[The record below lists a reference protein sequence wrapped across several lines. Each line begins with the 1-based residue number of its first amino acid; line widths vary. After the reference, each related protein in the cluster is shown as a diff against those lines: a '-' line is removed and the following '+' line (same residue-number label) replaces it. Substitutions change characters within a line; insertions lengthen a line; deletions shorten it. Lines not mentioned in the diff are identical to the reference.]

1 LPSKEYEPAGTSSNA
16 ASRSSEPATAHD
28 TAPSPAPADPATPA
42 DPAAAARVALVSRY
56 ASGRERLKLTWL
68 LAALTMLGPFSIDT
82 YLPAFAAMQASLPA
96 TEVQMQLTLTV
107 YFIGFAIVSLF
118 HGAISDSIGRKPVIL
133 GTICVH
139 AIASVGCALSTSI
152 EALLAFRLL
161 QGMFA
166 GAGFVVGRAVV
177 RDLFDGS
184 EAQRQLSRIQMLFA
198 AAPII
203 APILGGWLVAHLA
216 WPSIFWFLGAYAAI
230 LVVWTRVGLVE
241 SHPKEARLAFA
252 VKPLI
257 STYWKIFYNKTF
269 QLLASIPGINFIGFF
284 VYIAGAPA
292 FVMRHLELTSKD
304 FAALFIPGISG
315 ITIAAYVSGRLAGR
329 VAPERQ
335 MTWGFATMAVA
346 AIVNVIV
353 SATLP
358 PNVYWNIA
366 PIAVYTFGM
375 ALVTPCVTIKLLD
388 AFSHARGSVSAL
400 QSSAQVAMMAVTT
413 AILVPFAQQSLLR
426 FAGVMAASVAVGW
439 GIWGAYQRTH
449 PVARQAA
456 RG

>member
-1 LPSKEYEPAGTSSNA
+1 LRSKEFDAVTSTGNA
-16 ASRSSEPATAHD
+16 STPATD
-28 TAPSPAPADPATPA
+28 TPVASTEPTPAPINPAV
-42 DPAAAARVALVSRY
+42 AARIALVNRY

-107 YFIGFAIVSLF
+107 YFIGFAVVSLF
-118 HGAISDSIGRKPVIL
+118 HGAISDSIGRKPVIV
-133 GTICVH
+133 GTISVH
-139 AIASVGCALSTSI
+139 ALASIGCALSTSI

-177 RDLFDGS
+177 RDLFDGD

-216 WPSIFWFLGAYAAI
+216 WPSIFWFLGSYAAI
-230 LVVWTRVGLVE
+230 LVLWTRTGLVE
-241 SHPKEARLAFA
+241 SHPKEARLPFA
-252 VKPLI
+252 VKPLVT
-257 STYWKIFYNKTF
+257 TYWHIFYNKTF
-269 QLLASIPGINFIGFF
+269 QLLAAIPGINFIGFF

-304 FAALFIPGISG
+304 FAVLFIPGISG
-315 ITIAAYVSGRLAGR
+315 ITLAAYVSGRLAGR
-329 VAPERQ
+329 ISRERQ
-335 MTWGFATMAVA
+335 MKWGFAVMGA
-346 AIVNVIV
+346 AAFVNVIV

-375 ALVTPCVTIKLLD
+375 ALVAPCVTIKLLD

-400 QSSAQVAMMAVTT
+400 QSSAQVAMMAVNT
-413 AILVPFAQQSLLR
+413 AIVVPFAQQSLLR
-426 FAGVMAASVAVGW
+426 FACVMAGSVAIGW
-439 GIWGAYQRTH
+439 GIWIAYQRTH
-449 PVARQAA
+449 RLAL
-456 RG
+456 